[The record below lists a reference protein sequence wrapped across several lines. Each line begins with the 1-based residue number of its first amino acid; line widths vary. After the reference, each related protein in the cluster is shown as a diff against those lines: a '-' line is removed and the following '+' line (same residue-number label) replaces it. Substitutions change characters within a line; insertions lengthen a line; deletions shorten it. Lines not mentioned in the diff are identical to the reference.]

1 MFKFKQLA
9 AAAALLAGL
18 GSAWA
23 APVVSV
29 VGGGSFLAGQAVMVD
44 VVVDGLP
51 VGGIVSAYDLDLAF
65 DAALLDFGSA
75 NLSSA
80 LGDPALG
87 EVIQDGALAAP
98 GLVDLWAVS
107 LLSDAELAA
116 LQLGG
121 PVTLAQIEFTALADG
136 DASGLAFTNW
146 GPFNDVKGAN
156 NEIIIGQ
163 VPEPASLALV
173 GIALAGIAGSAAQRR
188 RAAQAV

>member
-29 VGGGSFLAGQAVMVD
+29 VGGGSFLAGQAVTVD

-51 VGGIVSAYDLDLAF
+51 VGGIVSAYDLDLTF

-116 LQLGG
+116 LQPGG

-136 DASGLAFTNW
+136 DTSGLAFTNW

-188 RAAQAV
+188 RTAQAA